1 MQIRKIAQKM
11 RFDHSFHAIFGL
23 ITLNKAAMDDARE
36 GWTLTAAAMAQ
47 SALAM
52 NLALLHSDLPEA
64 RFRARLLHY
73 QAIST
78 GDPSL
83 EDATALVVQLLG
95 LLGRRPAWRASR
107 PCER

>member
-1 MQIRKIAQKM
+1 
-11 RFDHSFHAIFGL
+11 
-23 ITLNKAAMDDARE
+23 MDDARE
-36 GWTLTAAAMAQ
+36 GWTLTAAEMAQ

-73 QAIST
+73 QATST

-95 LLGRRPAWRASR
+95 PPGATPSLACVEAMRALSRQLGEQLGWGG
-107 PCER
+107 